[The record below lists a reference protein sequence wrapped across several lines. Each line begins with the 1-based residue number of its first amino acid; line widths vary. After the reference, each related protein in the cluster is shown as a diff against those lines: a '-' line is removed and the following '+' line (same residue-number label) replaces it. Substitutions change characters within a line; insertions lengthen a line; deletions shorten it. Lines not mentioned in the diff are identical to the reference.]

1 MLKSAIILQESAY
14 ERIRKEIMDFQDYF
28 PIWDKLN
35 TIEQNRLRGSLI
47 TRNVRQ
53 GTLIHNGSADCTGLL
68 VIRTG
73 QLRAYILSDTGRE
86 ITVYRLFDRDICL
99 FSASCML
106 RSIQFEVTIEV
117 EKDTDLWIIPAET
130 YQSIMKESA
139 AVANYTN
146 ELMASR
152 FSDVM
157 WLIEQIMWK
166 SLDRRVAA
174 FLLEESSI
182 EGTDLLKLTHESIAN
197 HLGSH
202 REVITRMLRYFQN
215 EGMVSLSRGTVRITN
230 ARKLSQLCDE

>member
-1 MLKSAIILQESAY
+1 MKSTIILQESAY
-14 ERIRKEIMDFQDYF
+14 ERIGKEIMDFQDYF

-106 RSIQFEVTIEV
+106 RSIEFEVTIEV
-117 EKDTDLWIIPAET
+117 E
-130 YQSIMKESA
+130 
-139 AVANYTN
+139 
-146 ELMASR
+146 
-152 FSDVM
+152 
-157 WLIEQIMWK
+157 
-166 SLDRRVAA
+166 
-174 FLLEESSI
+174 
-182 EGTDLLKLTHESIAN
+182 
-197 HLGSH
+197 
-202 REVITRMLRYFQN
+202 
-215 EGMVSLSRGTVRITN
+215 
-230 ARKLSQLCDE
+230 